1 MSKADPH
8 HYTTQQQLVRLS
20 EIGFGKG
27 KPDVGYAARML
38 FHTMIP
44 HSPQEAREWTRQNGR
59 LKVHIQAGPSKGLPY
74 GTYPRLVFIWLV
86 TEAKRKKD
94 RRIVLGKSL
103 NDFMYQLGLMPTGG
117 RWGSITQL
125 REQTRRLFT
134 ARIVAFL
141 ESEGGEAMK
150 KMDVADE
157 YELWWDPKKP
167 DQAALWEST
176 VVLGEKLFNM
186 ILDDPF
192 PVDMR
197 ILKEIKRSP
206 LGIDLYTMLTYR
218 VSYLK
223 KPTAITWRQL
233 HGQFGSDYNDDKNGM
248 DNFTKAVKRELEK
261 IKTAWPDLQYETPRG
276 RLVLHPSQPSVKRL
290 PEA

>member
-1 MSKADPH
+1 MSKKDY
-8 HYTTQQQLVRLS
+8 HYTSGKQLQRLT

-27 KPDVGYAARML
+27 RPDIGYSARML

-44 HSPQEAREWTRQNGR
+44 HSPQEAREWMRQNGR

-86 TEAKRKKD
+86 TEAKREKK
-94 RRIVLGKSL
+94 RELLLGNSL
-103 NDFMYQLGLMPTGG
+103 SNFMAQLGLIPTGG
-117 RWGSITQL
+117 RWGTITQL
-125 REQTRRLFT
+125 REQLQRLFS

-141 ESEGGEAMK
+141 ETDGGEAMR

-157 YELWWDPKKP
+157 YDLWWDPKRP
-167 DQAALWEST
+167 DQAALWDSKI
-176 VVLGEKLFNM
+176 VLGEKLFNA

-218 VSYLK
+218 VSYLR
-223 KPTAITWRQL
+223 KPVAITWRQL
-233 HGQFGSDYNDDKNGM
+233 HAQFGADYADDKNGM
-248 DNFTKAVKRELEK
+248 DNFTRAVKRELEK
-261 IKTAWPDLQYETPRG
+261 IGLAWPELIYETPRG
-276 RLVLHPSQPSVKRL
+276 RLLLHPSTPSVKRL
-290 PEA
+290 S